1 MKKILSVLVN
11 LFLLLPGDPGAQQLP
26 HFTQFMF
33 NDYVLNPAVAGTY
46 DHYQVRS
53 NSRFQWTG
61 IVDAPQTISL
71 SINGPHSERPMGF
84 GGYLYNDVTGPTS
97 RTGFYGSYAYNILVR
112 GEMRLSMGLSFGF
125 MQNKIDGT
133 EITLHDPNDLA
144 LQKSITS
151 TIVPDA
157 SVGLYLYSGD
167 WFAGF
172 SAFQLFSNN
181 LKIYGEKTGLNKL
194 KSHFYLIGGYKYPI
208 NDNFRVEPSLIIKAM
223 QSVPLQI
230 DINAK
235 ITYLEKVWLGFSY
248 RSRDAASV
256 LLGYIHDNRYYFGYS
271 YDFST
276 SDIRNFNSGSHEI
289 MIGIR
294 FNPLKRNSSNPG

>member
-1 MKKILSVLVN
+1 MKKHIYILTCSI
-11 LFLLLPGDPGAQQLP
+11 LFVSAGLYSQQLP

-33 NDYVLNPAVAGTY
+33 NDYVLNPAVAGTKDY
-46 DHYQVRS
+46 YQVRS
-53 NSRFQWTG
+53 NSRFQWAG

-71 SINGPHSERPMGF
+71 SMNGPHSTRPMGF

-97 RTGFYGSYAYNILVR
+97 RTGFYLSYAYNIAVK
-112 GEMRLSMGLSFGF
+112 GDVRLSMGLSFGF

-144 LQKSITS
+144 MQGGITS
-151 TIVPDA
+151 TFVPDA
-157 SVGLYLYSGD
+157 SVGFYFYSTD
-167 WFAGF
+167 WYAGV

-181 LKIYGEKTGLNKL
+181 LKVYDEKNGLNKL
-194 KSHFYLIGGYKYPI
+194 KSHFYLLGGYKYDI
-208 NDNFRVEPSLIIKAM
+208 NEDFRIEPSLIIKAM
-223 QSVPLQI
+223 SPVPIQI

-235 ITYLEKVWLGFSY
+235 VTYQEMVWLGLSY

-256 LLGYIHDNRYYFGYS
+256 LLGYIHDKKYYFGYS
-271 YDFST
+271 YDFTT
-276 SDIRNFNSGSHEI
+276 SDIRSYNTGSHEI

-294 FNPLKRNSSNPG
+294 FNSLRR

>member
-1 MKKILSVLVN
+1 MKRVIVIFCIC
-11 LFLLLPGDPGAQQLP
+11 LFAPAGLQAQQLP

-33 NDYVLNPAVAGTY
+33 NDYVLNPAVAGTKDY
-46 DHYQVRS
+46 YQVRS

-71 SINGPHSERPMGF
+71 SLNGPHSSRPMGF

-97 RTGFYGSYAYNILVR
+97 RTGLYGTYAYNIAIKGDV
-112 GEMRLSMGLSFGF
+112 RLSMGLSFGI

-133 EITLHDPNDLA
+133 EISLHDDGDPVM
-144 LQKSITS
+144 QGGISS
-151 TIVPDA
+151 TVVPDA
-157 SVGLYLYSGD
+157 SVGFYFYASN
-167 WFAGF
+167 WYAGF

-181 LKIYGEKTGLNKL
+181 LKVYDEKNGLNKL
-194 KSHFYLIGGYKYPI
+194 KSHFYLLGGYRYDI
-208 NDNFRVEPSLIIKAM
+208 NDQFCIEPSVIIKAM
-223 QSVPLQI
+223 SPVPIQI
-230 DINAK
+230 DLNAK
-235 ITYLEKVWLGFSY
+235 VTYQEMVWLGLSY

-256 LLGYIHDNRYYFGYS
+256 LLGYIHDKRYYFGYS

-276 SDIRNFNSGSHEI
+276 SDIRNYNSGSHEI

-294 FNPLKRNSSNPG
+294 FTSLRR